1 MDWGEIKQ
9 TTRNATK
16 LLNKQAILNALQI
29 LQSMCKSVYRICIS
43 TQGFISHQIIFAIT
57 LDTIF
62 DHVQFLF

>member
-16 LLNKQAILNALQI
+16 LLNKQTILNALQI
-29 LQSMCKSVYRICIS
+29 LQYMCKSVYRICIS
-43 TQGFISHQIIFAIT
+43 TQGFISHQIFFAIM